1 MFTLINVFKLQCTGL
16 TYSSHSSRLGGE
28 LSFLNNIGFPVSL
41 RFPWMMG
48 SILILTAHPDNEV
61 LGCGGTMAKLSARG
75 TSVPIVFLGD
85 GVYSR
90 QGDKI
95 AQQTELR
102 TRRTR

>member
-1 MFTLINVFKLQCTGL
+1 
-16 TYSSHSSRLGGE
+16 
-28 LSFLNNIGFPVSL
+28 
-41 RFPWMMG
+41 
-48 SILILTAHPDNEV
+48 
-61 LGCGGTMAKLSARG
+61 MAKLSARG
-75 TSVPIVFLGD
+75 TSVHVVFLGD